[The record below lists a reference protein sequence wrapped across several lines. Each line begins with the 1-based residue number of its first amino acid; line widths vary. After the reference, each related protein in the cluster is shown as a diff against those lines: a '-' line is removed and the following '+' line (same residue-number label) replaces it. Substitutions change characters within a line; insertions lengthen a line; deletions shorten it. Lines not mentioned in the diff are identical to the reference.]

1 VTAPVAGAPAVGA
14 SLKRKEDARLVV
26 GRGRYL
32 DDLRLPDLLHAV
44 LVRSPHAHADV
55 TSIDARA
62 ALAVDGVVAVLT
74 RRELPEL
81 GGSIPALVPEPKRRA
96 YAHPALA
103 ADRVRHVGEAVAIV
117 VATDPY
123 RAADGAAAVDV
134 RYTPRAAATR
144 VATALGTRGAP
155 EFTSGAERGGLGGR
169 PEPPLGTRGAPEFT
183 SGAERG
189 GLGGRPEP
197 ALGTRGAPEFT
208 SGAERGGLGGRP
220 EPPIPLVQPNWPDN
234 LFATT
239 TSAVGDVARGLANAE
254 IVERV
259 RLAYPRVSGT
269 PIEPRG
275 VIAQPD
281 AAGGVTVW
289 TSSQVP
295 FGVRAAVAGI
305 LGVPEER
312 IRVIVPDVGGGFG
325 VKGHVYPEDVV
336 IPAVARHLRRP
347 VKWVETRTEH
357 LLTAA
362 ADRDQE
368 HEATIGITRDGTIT
382 AIETRFTRDHGAFPT
397 LGEAIT
403 LNTIN
408 HLPGPY
414 RVPTY
419 RATADNVVTHK
430 TFLAAYRGAGRPEA
444 AFVLDRLLDRAA
456 RASGVDPVELRRRNL
471 IRAGEMPYASG
482 LSYRDGVPI
491 SYDPADYVAAFDRMI
506 ERFDY
511 ATWRKEQH
519 ARRGTRRPIGIG
531 VSAYVEGTGLGPFEG
546 ADVRVDPNGK
556 VFVYLG
562 VSQQGQGHETVFA
575 QICADRLGVAVDDV
589 IVAGGDTQL
598 VGYGMGTIASR
609 VAAVAGPAVAQAT
622 DDVADKARR
631 VAAELFECAAEDVV
645 LRAGHAEVR
654 GAPDRRLPLARV
666 ARAALRSRASATA
679 GGTPGLSACAFF
691 YPGSVTWA
699 FGGQAVV
706 VEVDVETGVV
716 TLLRC
721 VAVHDCGRPI
731 NPMIVEGQL
740 HGGIAQGIGSAL
752 YEELIYDDAG
762 QLLTATFMDYCPPRA
777 DQIPPLDVSSLDYP
791 STVNPLGI
799 KGVGESGIIAGAAAI
814 GNAVEDALADRGVVV
829 TRVPLTPSRVFEL
842 LRGGL
847 T

>member
-1 VTAPVAGAPAVGA
+1 VTEARSLVGA
-14 SLKRKEDARLVV
+14 AIKRKEDGRLVT
-26 GRGRYL
+26 GQGRYL
-32 DDLRLPDLLHAV
+32 DDLRLPGLLHAV
-44 LVRSPHAHADV
+44 IVRSPHAHADI
-55 TSIDARA
+55 TRIDAEAARA
-62 ALAVDGVVAVLT
+62 SDGVVAVLT
-74 RRELPEL
+74 RAELPEL
-81 GGSIPALVPEPKRRA
+81 AGSVPPLVPEPKRRP
-96 YAHPALA
+96 YQHPVLA
-103 ADRVRHVGEAVAIV
+103 AGRVRHAGEAVAVV
-117 VATDPY
+117 VATDVY

-134 RYTPRAAATR
+134 EYAPLPAATR
-144 VATALGTRGAP
+144 AATAVTGPT
-155 EFTSGAERGGLGGR
+155 
-169 PEPPLGTRGAPEFT
+169 
-183 SGAERG
+183 
-189 GLGGRPEP
+189 
-197 ALGTRGAPEFT
+197 
-208 SGAERGGLGGRP
+208 
-220 EPPIPLVQPNWPDN
+220 VQPDWPDN
-234 LFATT
+234 LFGTSV
-239 TSAVGDVARGLANAE
+239 SAVGDVTRGFADAAVIE
-254 IVERV
+254 GV

-275 VIAQPD
+275 VMAQGEENG
-281 AAGGVTVW
+281 AGVTVW

-295 FGVRAAVAGI
+295 FGVRAAVAGV

-312 IRVIVPDVGGGFG
+312 VRVIVPEVGGGFG
-325 VKGHVYPEDVV
+325 TKGHVYPEDVL

-347 VKWVETRTEH
+347 VKWVETRREH

-368 HEATIGITRDGTIT
+368 HDARIGITRDGTIT
-382 AIETRFTRDHGAFPT
+382 AIETRFTRDHGAYPT

-414 RVPTY
+414 RVPNY
-419 RATADNVVTHK
+419 RATGENVLTHK

-456 RASGVDPVELRRRNL
+456 RAGGHDPVELRRHNL
-471 IRAGEMPYASG
+471 IRPAEMPYATG

-491 SYDPADYVAAFDRMI
+491 SYDPADYVTAFDTMI
-506 ERFDY
+506 ERLDY
-511 ATWRKEQH
+511 AGWRKEQA
-519 ARRGTRRPIGIG
+519 ARRGSARPIGIG

-575 QICADRLGVAVDDV
+575 QICAEHLGVAVDDV
-589 IVAGGDTQL
+589 VVAGGDTQL

-609 VAAVAGPAVAQAT
+609 VAAVAGPAVAQAAGE
-622 DDVADKARR
+622 VAEKTRR

-654 GAPDRRLPLARV
+654 GAPDRRLPFARL

-679 GGTPGLSACAFF
+679 GGAPGLSACAFF

-706 VEVDVETGVV
+706 VEVDVDTGVV

-777 DQIPPLDVSSLDYP
+777 DQIPALDVTSLDYP

-829 TRVPLTPSRVFEL
+829 TRVPLTPSRVFDL
-842 LRGGL
+842 LREARH
-847 T
+847 